1 MTSFIRFIPTPEEC
15 VNGFFAIAPVTADDV
30 VFDLGSGDGRL
41 LFGALRAGAGRAVGI
56 ELDPELVKKA
66 TDEAR
71 RRGLEDRVTFRNK
84 DILEADLTGA
94 TLVLCYMSSRAS
106 EALKPKLK
114 AELRPGTRVVMEGF
128 PIHGWT
134 PVQVG
139 GPGGVGGLADFFDFQ
154 QLYLYVMPPAP
165 ASGSQES

>member
-1 MTSFIRFIPTPEEC
+1 MTSYIRFIPTPEEC
-15 VNGFFAIAPVTADDV
+15 VDGFFAIAPVTADDV

-66 TDEAR
+66 TEEAW
-71 RRGLEDRVTFRNK
+71 RRGLQDRVTFRNG
-84 DILEADLTGA
+84 DILEANLTGA

-106 EALKPKLK
+106 EALKPKLE

-139 GPGGVGGLADFFDFQ
+139 GPGGLSDFFDFQ
-154 QLYLYVMPPAP
+154 QLYLYVMPPTAIP
-165 ASGSQES
+165 SAEG

>member
-1 MTSFIRFIPTPEEC
+1 MSSFIRFIPTPEEC
-15 VNGFFAIAPVTADDV
+15 VAGFFDIAPVTAEDV

-56 ELDPELVKKA
+56 ELDPDLVKRA

-71 RRGLEDRVTFRNK
+71 QRGLQDRATFRQG

-106 EALKPKLK
+106 EALKPKLEK
-114 AELRPGTRVVMEGF
+114 ELQPGTRVVMEGF

-134 PVQVG
+134 PAQVG
-139 GPGGVGGLADFFDFQ
+139 GPSGVGGWTDFFDFQ
-154 QLYLYVMPPAP
+154 QLYLYVMPLTPAF
-165 ASGSQES
+165 GNRES

>member
-1 MTSFIRFIPTPEEC
+1 MASFIRFIPTPEEC
-15 VNGFFAIAPVTADDV
+15 VDGFFDIAPVTKDDV

-66 TDEAR
+66 TEEAR
-71 RRGLEDRVTFRNK
+71 RRGLQDRVTFRNG

-106 EALKPKLK
+106 EALKPKFET
-114 AELRPGTRVVMEGF
+114 ELRPGTRVVMEGF

-134 PVQVG
+134 PVRTG
-139 GPGGVGGLADFFDFQ
+139 GPGGLSDFFDFQ
-154 QLYLYVMPPAP
+154 QLYLYVMPPVRP
-165 ASGSQES
+165 SGSQGS